1 LRTEQ
6 NAARSGDVAGMTNQE
21 TLVTTTL
28 WLVIYMA
35 ILTWLAL
42 LAASLI
48 RARAWT
54 LPGTIIAM
62 GNRDNLPEA
71 TPLAG
76 RADRAA
82 RNTVEGFILFAAIAL
97 VAHAAGATSP
107 RVAMGAAIFFWS
119 RVLFIPVYYA
129 GIVYLRTL
137 VWLASVIGLAMMI
150 SALA

>member
-1 LRTEQ
+1 
-6 NAARSGDVAGMTNQE
+6 MTKQE
-21 TLVTTTL
+21 ILLTATLS
-28 WLVIYMA
+28 LVIYMA

-54 LPGTIIAM
+54 LQGTIIAM
-62 GNRDNLPEA
+62 GNRVKLPEA

-82 RNTVEGFILFAAIAL
+82 RNTAEGFILFAAIAL

-107 RVAMGAAIFFWS
+107 RVAMGAEIFFWS
-119 RVLFIPVYYA
+119 RVLYIPVYYA

-150 SALA
+150 SALV